1 MITIPGVDPLF
12 MWIGFIILIAIFL
25 FLDLGV
31 LNKKQHAV
39 SVKEALI
46 WTGIWITLAL
56 VFNLFVWLEWGHE
69 TGLKFLA
76 GYLLE
81 KSLSIDNIFVIFLIF
96 MSFKVE
102 PKYQHRILFWG
113 IVGAIVLRGLLI
125 LAGSALVEKFHWI
138 FYVFGIF
145 LIYSG
150 IHMIFK
156 KDEDFDPHKSW
167 IVRVLHKI
175 VPVAKKHNGKF
186 FVKQKGKLAV
196 TVLFVALLVVE
207 FTDVVF
213 AFDSI
218 PAIFGITTEPFIVF
232 TSNIFAILGLRS
244 LYFVIAKIHDM
255 FVFLQYGLA
264 FILVFI
270 GVKMMIADWIHISLG
285 ISLGIVFFTLFASI
299 MASILFGKKI
309 QLKHAKKTSKKS
321 LKTKTSKTKK
331 SYKNIK
337 AKK

>member
-12 MWIGFIILIAIFL
+12 MWIGFLILVTIFL
-25 FLDLGV
+25 VIDLGV
-31 LNKKQHAV
+31 FNRKQHAV

-46 WTGIWITLAL
+46 WTAIWISLAL
-56 VFNLFVWLEWGHE
+56 VFNVFVWLEWGHE
-69 TGLKFLA
+69 IGLKFLA

-81 KSLSIDNIFVIFLIF
+81 KSLSVDNIFVIFLIF

-125 LAGSALVEKFHWI
+125 LAGTALVSKFHWI

-150 IHMIFK
+150 IHMVFK
-156 KDEDFDPHKSW
+156 KDEDFDPHNSW
-167 IVRVLHKI
+167 IVKAIHKI
-175 VPVAKKHNGKF
+175 VPVARKHNGRF
-186 FVKQKGKLAV
+186 FVKHKGRVAV
-196 TVLFVALLVVE
+196 TVLFVSLLVVE

-218 PAIFGITTEPFIVF
+218 PAIFGITTDPFIVF

-270 GVKMMIADWIHISLG
+270 GVKMIVEEFVHISLG
-285 ISLGIVFFTLFASI
+285 ISLGVVFFVLFTSIIASI
-299 MASILFGKKI
+299 VFGKKI
-309 QLKHAKKTSKKS
+309 KKDKDSKTRKKVKKS
-321 LKTKTSKTKK
+321 
-331 SYKNIK
+331 
-337 AKK
+337 

>member
-1 MITIPGVDPLF
+1 MFKGFEIMITIPGVDPLF
-12 MWIGFIILIAIFL
+12 MWIGFLLLVTIFL
-25 FLDLGV
+25 VIDLGV
-31 LNKKQHAV
+31 FNKKQHAV

-56 VFNLFVWLEWGHE
+56 IFNFFVWIEWGSE
-69 TGLKFLA
+69 IGLKFLA

-125 LAGSALVEKFHWI
+125 LAGTTLVAKFHWI
-138 FYVFGIF
+138 FYVFGVF

-150 IHMIFK
+150 IHMVFK

-167 IVRVLHKI
+167 IVRMLHKI
-175 VPVAKKHNGKF
+175 VPVARKHEGKF
-186 FVKQKGKLAV
+186 FVKHGKRTAV
-196 TVLFVALLVVE
+196 TVLFVSLLVIE

-218 PAIFGITTEPFIVF
+218 PAIFGITTDPFIVF

-270 GVKMMIADWIHISLG
+270 GVKMILEEFIHISLG
-285 ISLGIVFFTLFASI
+285 ISLGVVFFTLFTSIVASI
-299 MASILFGKKI
+299 VFGKKI
-309 QLKHAKKTSKKS
+309 LKNKKR
-321 LKTKTSKTKK
+321 
-331 SYKNIK
+331 
-337 AKK
+337 

>member
-1 MITIPGVDPLF
+1 MITIPGVDPIF
-12 MWIGFIILIAIFL
+12 MWIGFILLVAIFL

-31 LNKKQHAV
+31 FNKKQHAV
-39 SVKEALI
+39 TVKEALI
-46 WTGIWITLAL
+46 WTGVWISIAL
-56 VFNLFVWLEWGHE
+56 LFNLFVWLEWGHE
-69 TGLKFLA
+69 IGLKFLA

-81 KSLSIDNIFVIFLIF
+81 KSLSVDNIFVIFLIF
-96 MSFKVE
+96 MSFKIE

-113 IVGAIVLRGLLI
+113 IVGAIVLRGVLI
-125 LAGSALVEKFHWI
+125 LAGAALVQKFHWI

-150 IHMIFK
+150 IHMVFK

-167 IVRVLHKI
+167 IVKTLHKI
-175 VPVAKKHNGKF
+175 VPVSRTHEGKF
-186 FVKQKGKLAV
+186 FVKHKGKLAV

-218 PAIFGITTEPFIVF
+218 PAIFGITTDPFIVF

-270 GVKMMIADWIHISLG
+270 GVKMIVEEFVHISLG
-285 ISLGIVFFTLFASI
+285 ISLGVVFFTLFTSIIASI
-299 MASILFGKKI
+299 VFGKKI
-309 QLKHAKKTSKKS
+309 QKKKVQKK
-321 LKTKTSKTKK
+321 KVP
-331 SYKNIK
+331 K
-337 AKK
+337 AKNRKGKKK

>member
-1 MITIPGVDPLF
+1 MITIPGVDPIF
-12 MWIGFIILIAIFL
+12 MWIGFIILVAIFL

-31 LNKKQHAV
+31 FNKKQHAV
-39 SVKEALI
+39 TVKEALI
-46 WTGIWITLAL
+46 WTGVWISIAL
-56 VFNLFVWLEWGHE
+56 LFNLFVWLEWGHE
-69 TGLKFLA
+69 IGLKFLA

-81 KSLSIDNIFVIFLIF
+81 KSLSVDNIFVIFLIF
-96 MSFKVE
+96 MSFKIE

-125 LAGSALVEKFHWI
+125 LAGAALVDKFHWI
-138 FYVFGIF
+138 FYLFGIF

-150 IHMIFK
+150 IHMVFK
-156 KDEDFDPHKSW
+156 KDEDFDPHNSW
-167 IVRVLHKI
+167 IVKTLHKI
-175 VPVAKKHNGKF
+175 VPVSRTHEGKF
-186 FVKQKGKLAV
+186 FVKHKGKLAV

-218 PAIFGITTEPFIVF
+218 PAIFGITTDPFIVF

-270 GVKMMIADWIHISLG
+270 GVKMILEEFVHINLG
-285 ISLGIVFFTLFASI
+285 ISLGVVFFTLFTSI
-299 MASILFGKKI
+299 MASIVFGKKL
-309 QLKHAKKTSKKS
+309 QQKNALKHKKKNKNAKNK
-321 LKTKTSKTKK
+321 
-331 SYKNIK
+331 K
-337 AKK
+337 AKKK

>member
-1 MITIPGVDPLF
+1 MITIPGVNPLF
-12 MWIGFIILIAIFL
+12 MWIGFLLLVAVFL
-25 FLDLGV
+25 FFDLGV
-31 LNKKQHAV
+31 FNKKQHAI

-46 WTGIWITLAL
+46 WTAIWVSVSLL
-56 VFNLFVWLEWGHE
+56 FNLFIWLEWGSE
-69 TGLKFLA
+69 TGLKFFA

-81 KSLSIDNIFVIFLIF
+81 KSLSVDNIFVIFLIF

-113 IVGAIVLRGLLI
+113 IIGAILLRGTLI
-125 LAGSALVEKFHWI
+125 LLGTALVSKFDWI
-138 FYVFGIF
+138 FYIFGIF

-150 IHMIFK
+150 IHMVFK

-167 IVRVLHKI
+167 VVRTVHKI
-175 VPVAKKHNGKF
+175 IPVAKKHNGRL
-186 FVKQKGKLAV
+186 FVKQNGKVAV
-196 TVLFVALLVVE
+196 TVLFVSLLVIE

-218 PAIFGITTEPFIVF
+218 PAIFGITTDPFIVF

-270 GVKMMIADWIHISLG
+270 GVKMIVAEFIHISLG
-285 ISLGIVFFTLFASI
+285 ISLGIVFFTLLASI
-299 MASILFGKKI
+299 IASILFGKR
-309 QLKHAKKTSKKS
+309 
-321 LKTKTSKTKK
+321 
-331 SYKNIK
+331 IK
-337 AKK
+337 

>member
-1 MITIPGVDPLF
+1 MITIPDVEPIF
-12 MWIGFIILIAIFL
+12 MWTGFLILVMIFL
-25 FLDLGV
+25 ILDLGIF
-31 LNKKQHAV
+31 NKKQHAV
-39 SVKEALI
+39 SIKEALI
-46 WTGIWITLAL
+46 WTGVWISISLI
-56 VFNLFVWLEWGHE
+56 FNFFVWKEWGAE
-69 TGLKFLA
+69 IGLKFLA

-81 KSLSIDNIFVIFLIF
+81 KSLSVDNIFVIFLIF

-113 IVGAIVLRGLLI
+113 IIGAIFLRGALI
-125 LAGSALVEKFHWI
+125 LAGTALVSKFQWI
-138 FYVFGIF
+138 FYIFGVF

-156 KDEDFDPHKSW
+156 KDEDFDPHESW
-167 IVRVLHKI
+167 IVKTVHKI
-175 VPVAKKHNGKF
+175 IPVARKHEGRF
-186 FVKQKGKLAV
+186 FVKQKGKIAV
-196 TVLFVALLVVE
+196 TVLLVSLLVIE

-218 PAIFGITTEPFIVF
+218 PAIFGITTDPFIVF

-270 GVKMMIADWIHISLG
+270 GVKMIVEEFLPISLG
-285 ISLGIVFFTLFASI
+285 ISLGIVFFVLFTSI
-299 MASILFGKKI
+299 ITSIVFGKKFE
-309 QLKHAKKTSKKS
+309 KKKVKK
-321 LKTKTSKTKK
+321 K
-331 SYKNIK
+331 
-337 AKK
+337 

>member
-12 MWIGFIILIAIFL
+12 MWIGFLILVTIFL
-25 FLDLGV
+25 VIDLGV
-31 LNKKQHAV
+31 FNKKQHAV
-39 SVKEALI
+39 TVKEALI

-56 VFNLFVWLEWGHE
+56 VFNFFVWLEWGSE
-69 TGLKFLA
+69 IGLKFLA

-125 LAGSALVEKFHWI
+125 LAGTALVSKFHWI
-138 FYVFGIF
+138 FYLFGIF

-156 KDEDFDPHKSW
+156 KDEDFDPHESW
-167 IVRVLHKI
+167 IVRTIHKI
-175 VPVAKKHNGKF
+175 VPVSRKHEGKF
-186 FVKQKGKLAV
+186 FVKHGKKTAV
-196 TVLFVALLVVE
+196 TVLFVSLIVIE

-218 PAIFGITTEPFIVF
+218 PAIFGITTDPFIVF

-270 GVKMMIADWIHISLG
+270 GVKMMIEEFVHISLG
-285 ISLGIVFFTLFASI
+285 ISLGVVFFTLFTSIIASI
-299 MASILFGKKI
+299 VFGKKI
-309 QLKHAKKTSKKS
+309 QQKNALKNNKKDKKTTNK
-321 LKTKTSKTKK
+321 
-331 SYKNIK
+331 K
-337 AKK
+337 AKKKQ